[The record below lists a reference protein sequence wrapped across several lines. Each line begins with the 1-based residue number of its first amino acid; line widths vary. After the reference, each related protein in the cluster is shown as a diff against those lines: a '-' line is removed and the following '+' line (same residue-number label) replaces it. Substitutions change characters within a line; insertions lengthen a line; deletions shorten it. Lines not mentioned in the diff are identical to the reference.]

1 MVVKRDAG
9 DEQMKEKQTA
19 GKVALKILEAARGVF
34 AERGYSGAR
43 MDEIAGRAGVNKA
56 TLYYQIGDKDT
67 LYAGVIHQVLGDVAS
82 KIAAAVEGAG
92 HPRDKLAAD
101 IEVIDAAVEDN
112 PELPPILL
120 REVASDGAHLPH
132 VVIGDIARV
141 VTILAGILE
150 EGKKKGFFADV
161 NPFLIHCMIMGTIL
175 IYKKAATI
183 KDRQKLLPAGM
194 KRFDKKLNGTA
205 GQAVALLVL
214 GALKKQRGGID

>member
-92 HPRDKLAAD
+92 HPRDKLAAY
-101 IEVIDAAVEDN
+101 IEVIDAAV
-112 PELPPILL
+112 
-120 REVASDGAHLPH
+120 
-132 VVIGDIARV
+132 
-141 VTILAGILE
+141 
-150 EGKKKGFFADV
+150 
-161 NPFLIHCMIMGTIL
+161 
-175 IYKKAATI
+175 
-183 KDRQKLLPAGM
+183 
-194 KRFDKKLNGTA
+194 
-205 GQAVALLVL
+205 
-214 GALKKQRGGID
+214 